1 MNLRYFSNKPNLETR
16 AAQIWQILIGFAY
29 NRQITTYKKIA
40 NILDYNNGAGVLN
53 RQLGHIMYFCKE
65 NNLPPL
71 TILVVNS
78 ETGILGDGFETDLD
92 LGRAREKVFGY
103 NWFSI
108 FTPSALEFSEIWKSY
123 K

>member
-1 MNLRYFSNKPNLETR
+1 M
-16 AAQIWQILIGFAY
+16 
-29 NRQITTYKKIA
+29 
-40 NILDYNNGAGVLN
+40 
-53 RQLGHIMYFCKE
+53 
-65 NNLPPL
+65 PPL